1 MFAEGEIDENFSVN
15 FERLLAALSA
25 RIRNEEDS
33 LYEEHEEI
41 NR

>member
-1 MFAEGEIDENFSVN
+1 MFAEREIDENFSVN
-15 FERLLAALSA
+15 FESLFAALSA
-25 RIRNEEDS
+25 IRNEEDS

>member
-15 FERLLAALSA
+15 FESLFAALSA
-25 RIRNEEDS
+25 RIRNEKDS